1 MRPSF
6 RAFFDHDLLTTRGSQ
21 CRRLYSTYPD
31 NTLAGNDHRPHSL
44 LFRAQVQRIKQFLDL
59 LFRPVMRRLKAI
71 SGAPISYTQSR
82 AFRQFESV
90 CPIICLRNN
99 RTVIFRDA
107 CANCC
112 AKLGNAAL
120 ARNWEDIFVIPSRVF
135 GSCTLDTQFAEEQPS
150 LPAVRDLHALTLG
163 TTHLSPRNQIENCLD
178 PLEIEAATD
187 LLCCGTKQP
196 PLHRKRLL
204 LQCLKVN
211 RD

>member
-44 LFRAQVQRIKQFLDL
+44 LFRAQVQRVKQLFYP
-59 LFRPVMRRLKAI
+59 LFRLVTRGLKAI
-71 SGAPISYTQSR
+71 SGAPISYTESR
-82 AFRQFESV
+82 ALRQFESV
-90 CPIICLRNN
+90 CPIICRGNN

-107 CANCC
+107 RANCC
-112 AKLGNAAL
+112 AKFGNAAL
-120 ARNWEDIFVIPSRVF
+120 ARNWENIFIIPGCVF
-135 GSCTLDTQFAEEQPS
+135 GSCTLDTQFAKEQPS
-150 LPAVRDLHALTLG
+150 PPAVRDLDPLTLG
-163 TTHLSPRNQIENCLD
+163 TTCLSPLNQIENRLD
-178 PLEIEAATD
+178 PLEIKAATD

-196 PLHRKRLL
+196 APHRKRLL
-204 LQCLKVN
+204 LQCLKIN